1 MLAERE
7 RLLLSREEAA
17 KDKDNV
23 IYQKDE
29 ILRHKNEKIAEH
41 ETTLAKLTL
50 KVSFSGDEN
59 LWVTHCPVFSHKCH
73 LLNLKEI

>member
-50 KVSFSGDEN
+50 KVSFSGDKS
-59 LWVTHCPVFSHKCH
+59 LMTVSLTALCSHI
-73 LLNLKEI
+73 NVIF